1 MSDNNKDKNK
11 NEDKLLNSNYDGI
24 EEFDNSLPRWWV
36 NLFYITIIFGVV
48 YTIYFHFGFATMPQD
63 QVAQD
68 LAALGELHNKAN
80 SSQTN
85 QTQVKQ
91 DLMVLVQDEKALAV
105 GKSIYDG
112 KCSVCHGPQGQGLIG
127 PNLTDNYWIHGG
139 KITEIKAVVE
149 NGVLDKGM
157 LAWKSVLKSEE
168 LESVVAYIWSL
179 KGTNP
184 SNPKAPQG
192 DLVE

>member
-68 LAALGELHNKAN
+68 LAELGELHNKSG
-80 SSQTN
+80 SSETN
-85 QTQVKQ
+85 QTKVNQ
-91 DLMVLVQDEKALAV
+91 DLLILVHDEKALAV

-112 KCSVCHGPQGQGLIG
+112 KCSVCHGPEGQGSIG

-139 KITEIKAVVE
+139 KITEIKTVVE

-157 LAWKSVLKSEE
+157 LAWKSVLKSDE
-168 LESVVAYIWSL
+168 LESVVAYIWTL

-184 SNPKAPQG
+184 TNPKAPQG

>member
-1 MSDNNKDKNK
+1 MNDNK

-36 NLFYITIIFGVV
+36 NLFYITIIFGVI

-68 LAALGELHNKAN
+68 LAELGQLHNKN
-80 SSQTN
+80 SNTEVDQAKS
-85 QTQVKQ
+85 KQ
-91 DLMVLVQDEKALAV
+91 DLLVLVHDEKALAV
-105 GKSIYDG
+105 GKAAFES
-112 KCSVCHGPQGQGLIG
+112 KCAVCHGVQGQGIIG

-139 KITEIKAVVE
+139 EITEIKTVIE

-157 LAWKSVLKSEE
+157 LAWKSVLKSDE

-179 KGTNP
+179 KGSNP
-184 SNPKAPQG
+184 ANPKAPQG
-192 DLVE
+192 NLVE